1 MKRPVVPILRAA
13 LLLLPLGAVAPLSPA
28 ANAPTPNSAGTSSGS
43 NNSSRGGTSA
53 QPQPPARPPTYSE
66 RYGLLADHNIFVRDR
81 TRIVRG
87 GSGGYGPGGAGSST
101 QPSTRPTVRSP
112 EEALAL
118 RGVVIEDGGLHAYV
132 EDTNSYNMLRLSP
145 GDNVARGKVSAIQI
159 DAVQYEGPGGHRE
172 WIEIGQDFTG
182 HTAVAGSSFGV
193 GASTQ
198 PSGPPIDPND
208 PNLTLEQRMKLR
220 RQQGK

>member
-1 MKRPVVPILRAA
+1 MKRATTFILRAA
-13 LLLLPLGAVAPLSPA
+13 LLLPFGAAATLAPA
-28 ANAPTPNSAGTSSGS
+28 ADAQSPGAARPTQQQQ
-43 NNSSRGGTSA
+43 SRDRQSTQS
-53 QPQPPARPPTYSE
+53 QQQHQQPARPPSYSE
-66 RYGLLADHNIFVRDR
+66 RYGVLADHNIFVRDR
-81 TRIVRG
+81 SRIPRG
-87 GSGGYGPGGAGSST
+87 GSGGGGGSST
-101 QPSTRPTVRSP
+101 QPSTRPTLKSP

-118 RGVVIEDGGLHAYV
+118 RGVVIEDGGLRAYV
-132 EDTNSYNMLRLSP
+132 EDTNNYNMLRLSP

-182 HTAVAGSSFGV
+182 HTAAAGPSFSV
-193 GASTQ
+193 GGASSTQ